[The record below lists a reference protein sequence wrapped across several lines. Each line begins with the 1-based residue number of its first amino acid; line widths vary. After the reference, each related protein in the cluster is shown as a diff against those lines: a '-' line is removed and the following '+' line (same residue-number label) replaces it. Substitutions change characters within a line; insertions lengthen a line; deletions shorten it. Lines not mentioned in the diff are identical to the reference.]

1 MEEERADLVMWVLYN
16 NNSNSNNINN
26 SNIAK
31 RNLTDFGENLVK
43 EFKKLFFFV
52 KDG

>member
-16 NNSNSNNINN
+16 NNSIYNINN
-26 SNIAK
+26 VK

-43 EFKKLFFFV
+43 EFKNFFSSS
-52 KDG
+52 KTA

>member
-16 NNSNSNNINN
+16 NNSNSNNNINN
-26 SNIAK
+26 VK

-43 EFKKLFFFV
+43 EIKKTFFFV
-52 KDG
+52 IDG